1 MQHYITANEG
11 GGAAT
16 RVASRGATG
25 QVSLPAPGVV
35 SAHDPDAMEAPQRAP
50 SPLALIMVVNGAI
63 AGLAA
68 SFVFAAVE
76 VAVHVLP

>member
-1 MQHYITANEG
+1 
-11 GGAAT
+11 
-16 RVASRGATG
+16 
-25 QVSLPAPGVV
+25 VV
-35 SAHDPDAMEAPQRAP
+35 YDHDPDATETPQRAP
-50 SPLALIMVVNGAI
+50 SRLALIMVVNGAI